1 MAAAFDGDDLGVVQE
16 AVEDGSGG
24 GQVSEEFSPSFY
36 RAVGRHEGG
45 AQAVAPDD
53 DFQQEFGSLFGQGFH
68 AHVVYD
74 EEFWLEVAVEGLLL
88 FVGVG
93 AGGVEVADEFEDA
106 AVVGFV
112 SMPDGFPT
120 EGLGDVAFA
129 DTETQ

>member
-1 MAAAFDGDDLGVVQE
+1 M
-16 AVEDGSGG
+16 
-24 GQVSEEFSPSFY
+24 
-36 RAVGRHEGG
+36 
-45 AQAVAPDD
+45 
-53 DFQQEFGSLFGQGFH
+53 FGQGFH

-74 EEFWLEVAVEGLLL
+74 EEFGLEVAVEGLLL

-112 SMPDGFPT
+112 SMPDGFPA

-129 DTETQ
+129 DTGWADE